1 MNILSDHGEENVSPA
16 CRHGS
21 DDAENIAAVHEGTDL
36 YSNAT
41 ACRVDDDVYNLNCLI
56 LDHVLNSI
64 LFLVK

>member
-1 MNILSDHGEENVSPA
+1 MPA

-41 ACRVDDDVYNLNCLI
+41 ACRVDDDVYNPEYVLNCLI

-64 LFLVK
+64 LFLVI